1 MTYLVRI
8 RAKARVDLAEAGR
21 WYEAQRVGLGTRFID
36 EVYAVLELLSGQP
49 LGYTEVLSG
58 TRRALLHGF
67 PFGIYY
73 RIVGATISIIAILHS
88 SRHPNRWTQRT

>member
-1 MTYLVRI
+1 MTYSVRI
-8 RAKARVDLAEAGR
+8 RPKARVDLAEAGR

-36 EVYAVLELLSGQP
+36 EVYAVLELLADQP
-49 LGYTEVLSG
+49 LVYMEVLRG

-73 RIVGATISIIAILHS
+73 RVIGATISIVAILHS